1 MNLCDGLR
9 HLASD
14 LPGVANKERY
24 EAMLKSISAMVRDD
38 IPFPTYFLQPG
49 IVALLKLVPAQLLI
63 DGDLPDPDT
72 AVEFTV
78 KLKAPAAAAGAGR

>member
-1 MNLCDGLR
+1 MIFHFQR
-9 HLASD
+9 
-14 LPGVANKERY
+14 
-24 EAMLKSISAMVRDD
+24 ISCSPVSS
-38 IPFPTYFLQPG
+38 
-49 IVALLKLVPAQLLI
+49 LLKLVPAQLLI